1 MTILYEECSIMSFK
15 IKSPAVIF
23 REMKEDFKQVSLAIK
38 AVAIMLIALSALL
51 SIVLVSGIIT
61 IIAKSAILFTAVCF
75 LFF

>member
-1 MTILYEECSIMSFK
+1 MSFK
-15 IKSPAVIF
+15 IKSPAIIF
-23 REMKEDFKQVSLAIK
+23 HEMKEDFKQVSPVIK
-38 AVAIMLIALSALL
+38 AVAVMLIALSALL

>member
-1 MTILYEECSIMSFK
+1 MSFK

>member
-1 MTILYEECSIMSFK
+1 MSFK
-15 IKSPAVIF
+15 IKSPAIIF
-23 REMKEDFKQVSLAIK
+23 REMKEDFKQVSPAIK
-38 AVAIMLIALSALL
+38 AVAVMLIALSVLL